1 MEPFNSFN
9 INISSTGQPSPL
21 KITTPGRSSLRDFA
35 GLALLNEASDSVK
48 REFIIT
54 WLQDNIV
61 SLVGPDAAEA
71 LKELLDRPDAK
82 NFVNKTVN
90 FQILLERGIHTPEEA
105 VQEWRR
111 RHQK

>member
-1 MEPFNSFN
+1 MDSFG
-9 INISSTGQPSPL
+9 NISGSGPKPL
-21 KITTPGRSSLRDFA
+21 LTITPHLARSLA
-35 GLALLNEASDSVK
+35 GIAGIALLQEASDSVK
-48 REFIIT
+48 REFMIT

-61 SLVGPDAAEA
+61 SLVRPDAAEA

-82 NFVNKTVN
+82 NFVNKALN
-90 FQILLERGIHTPEEA
+90 FHILLERGIHTPDEA